1 MKRKTMTFLSIYL
14 AKRDL
19 WISQSVLSKSAM
31 MNQLP
36 KLNLPVFDGDS
47 CAWPNWYGKFKA
59 LVHDQRLSN
68 TQKMIYLKASVKGTA
83 EKAIAGMC
91 FDGTT

>member
-1 MKRKTMTFLSIYL
+1 MEILVQTK
-14 AKRDL
+14 
-19 WISQSVLSKSAM
+19 
-31 MNQLP
+31 
-36 KLNLPVFDGDS
+36 
-47 CAWPNWYGKFKA
+47 NWYGKFKA

>member
-1 MKRKTMTFLSIYL
+1 MMTS
-14 AKRDL
+14 
-19 WISQSVLSKSAM
+19 
-31 MNQLP
+31 LP

-47 CAWPNWYGKFKA
+47 CAWPNWYGMFKA

-83 EKAIAGMC
+83 EKATAGMF
-91 FDGTT
+91 FDVQRKKRPLQS